1 MGCRLKQKILKITS
15 WMPQRTNHEPNG
27 VPLVRTSM
35 QRPCVLL
42 ICLLMITTTL
52 AGCIDDK
59 GRIDGG
65 GIVIDDGDDS
75 GNQTNTNNSTTE
87 EFVGSVIF
95 ETPGEAVHTG
105 VSVPFIYYEDSIF
118 YLYMCNGTE
127 GHHYST
133 STDGLNYTSP
143 QKTGIGGCGLNF
155 VKLNDGTYRL
165 YSTTKVTLENGTQS
179 INSTSAVF
187 TNLTD
192 FAPTNRVDDDG
203 TNAQS
208 TGEPCND
215 FMGTPSVVRL
225 NESDDSVRLYFS
237 CSEPSHMAGFTSAT
251 DGINFADSDG
261 ILLNQAIDIEVHD
274 IGDGYRVF
282 YTLMNPDVHPELTPF
297 HPQEI
302 MTAVSDDGL
311 NWVVEGMVANVST
324 VAEGMGVEIDV
335 LADPSA
341 IQLDDGSWRIFFG
354 SASEKTD
361 DHGGIYSLR
370 WTP

>member
-1 MGCRLKQKILKITS
+1 MNRLNATILA
-15 WMPQRTNHEPNG
+15 
-27 VPLVRTSM
+27 
-35 QRPCVLL
+35 
-42 ICLLMITTTL
+42 LLMITVPL
-52 AGCIDDK
+52 SGCIGDK
-59 GRIDGG
+59 DK
-65 GIVIDDGDDS
+65 IDDGGIAADDEKEVLDDWKEDCEIWEYWNPDLIDES
-75 GNQTNTNNSTTE
+75 LPGNGCPHHPDAENKDNETIVSD
-87 EFVGSVIF
+87 FVGSVVF
-95 ETPGEAVHTG
+95 ETPGEAVLSG
-105 VSVPFIYYEDSIF
+105 VSVPFIYYEEATY

-133 STDGLNYTSP
+133 SSDGLNFSSP
-143 QKTGIGGCGLNF
+143 LRTGIGGCGLNF

-165 YSTTKVTLENGTQS
+165 YTTTKVTLENGTES
-179 INSTSAVF
+179 INSTSAIF

-192 FAPTNRVDDDG
+192 IGPTNRVSDNG

-237 CSEPSHMAGFTSAT
+237 CSEPSHMAGFTSA
-251 DGINFADSDG
+251 DGINFGTSDG
-261 ILLNQAIDIEVHD
+261 ILLYQAIDIEIHD

-282 YTLMNPDVHPELTPF
+282 YTMMNPDVHPEITPF

-311 NWVVEGMVANVST
+311 NWTVEGMIANVTT
-324 VAEGMGVEIDV
+324 VAEGLEMEIGV

-341 IQLDDGSWRIFFG
+341 VLLEDGSWRIFFG

-361 DHGGIYSLR
+361 NHGGIYSLR